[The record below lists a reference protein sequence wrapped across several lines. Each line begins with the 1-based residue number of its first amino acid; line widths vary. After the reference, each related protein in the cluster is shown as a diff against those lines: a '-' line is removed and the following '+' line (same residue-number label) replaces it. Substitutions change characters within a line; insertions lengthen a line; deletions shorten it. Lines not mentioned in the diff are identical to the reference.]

1 MISYEYI
8 EASIMGAAQKAIDY
22 AKTTYDKLYTWQPVT
37 TTLKYNG
44 LVWEEVAAPGNSA
57 WRYYGNPNDKY
68 VFDPSKK
75 SGLTFGM
82 PKPELRIGD
91 IWIDINA

>member
-8 EASIMGAAQKAIDY
+8 EASIMGAAQEAIDY
-22 AKTTYDKLYTWQPVT
+22 AKTTYDKLYTWQPVF
-37 TTLKYNG
+37 TTLRFDG
-44 LVWEEVAAPGNSA
+44 EVWKEVGAPGNA
-57 WRYYGNPNDKY
+57 MWRWYGNPNDKY

-75 SGLTFGM
+75 SRLTFGM

-91 IWIDINA
+91 MWMETK